1 VGSFLEVKLPDCEA
15 DQKCYLLWSQGMSE
29 VILLSPVHF
38 HGFES
43 EILGRIL
50 EPGGV
55 LNAILCIGCTDPK
68 C

>member
-1 VGSFLEVKLPDCEA
+1 
-15 DQKCYLLWSQGMSE
+15 MSKA
-29 VILLSPVHF
+29 ILYSSVHF

-43 EILGRIL
+43 EILGRAL

-55 LNAILCIGCTDPK
+55 LNAILCIGRTDPK

>member
-1 VGSFLEVKLPDCEA
+1 MLSFVEL
-15 DQKCYLLWSQGMSE
+15 MSE
-29 VILLSPVHF
+29 AILLSPVHF

-43 EILGRIL
+43 EICGRIL

-68 C
+68 Y

>member
-1 VGSFLEVKLPDCEA
+1 
-15 DQKCYLLWSQGMSE
+15 MSE
-29 VILLSPVHF
+29 AILYSPVHF

-43 EILGRIL
+43 EILGRIP

-55 LNAILCIGCTDPK
+55 LNTILYIGCTDPK